1 MSRSIRIAAV
11 ALLALAAACA
21 DQEPPTA
28 ASGSAGGSDA
38 AAAGPEVRGPDA
50 VRAERL
56 ARRLALALGDSGYR
70 AELHAELERS
80 PVPERKLHF
89 QLYVAAERGRA
100 AERIA
105 QASGGRAE
113 DVTAEAFGAV
123 PLELYL
129 PVPAH
134 RAAWTG
140 GAELLVATA
149 LADRDVPVAFDVT
162 GRRILLDP
170 DAPPAAPV
178 LALVPVETDFDAVP
192 PAGANAECQDCG
204 GDGGTEEVSGLVM
217 SYASFVEDFEGWLK
231 GAPEFEIHIMGPN
244 SATDTT
250 MARTFQCIGE
260 RADFGYR
267 WNMDNLQWSGTVRLF
282 TDGQLAAFERDYPGR
297 AFLIMALEDDDGPCV
312 IKADRDL
319 AGALLRG
326 TREAYNHYNGAKDK
340 RVFTPD
346 GLQRLLQAGKSGIA
360 LLSAVAS
367 LIKTNDELIGIAV
380 ADSVSGRYNP
390 KGNWS
395 VQNKDLKTNG
405 WLKLEVR

>member
-28 ASGSAGGSDA
+28 ASGAPGAPGAS
-38 AAAGPEVRGPDA
+38 AAGPQARSPEA
-50 VRAERL
+50 ARAERL
-56 ARRLALALGDSGYR
+56 ARRLALALADSAYR

-89 QLYVAAERGRA
+89 QRYLAADRARA

-105 QASGGRAE
+105 QTTGARAE
-113 DVTAEAFGAV
+113 DVTAEALGAV

-134 RAAWTG
+134 RAAWAG
-140 GAELLVATA
+140 GAEVLVATA
-149 LADRDVPVAFDVT
+149 LADREVPVAFDVT
-162 GRRILLDP
+162 GRRMLLDP
-170 DAPPAAPV
+170 DTPPAAPV
-178 LALVPVETDFDAVP
+178 LALVPVETDFDAP
-192 PAGANAECQDCG
+192 HSAGANAECLDCG
-204 GDGGTEEVSGLVM
+204 GDGGGDAVTGLVM
-217 SYASFVEDFEGWLK
+217 SYASFAEDFEGWLK

-250 MARTFQCIGE
+250 MARTIQCIGE
-260 RADFGYR
+260 RADLGYR
-267 WNMDNLQWSGTVRLF
+267 WNMDNLQWSGTARLF

-319 AGALLRG
+319 AAALLRA
-326 TREAYNHYNGAKDK
+326 TRDAYNHYNGAKDK

-346 GLQRLLQAGKSGIA
+346 GVQRLLKAGQSSIA
-360 LLSAVAS
+360 LLSAIAS